1 MLWNSRYLTLLQNL
15 EKLPSPLITS
25 SWNKSE
31 VFYICDQSN
40 VECRLSE
47 RPHGVP
53 IFWALPRALEEER
66 AGEELGLSKATE
78 GASGEAA
85 PGEEAPE

>member
-1 MLWNSRYLTLLQNL
+1 MWNA
-15 EKLPSPLITS
+15 
-25 SWNKSE
+25 
-31 VFYICDQSN
+31 
-40 VECRLSE
+40 E

-66 AGEELGLSKATE
+66 AGEEPGLSKATE